1 MELDGQRR
9 KELKEA
15 ILEAYP
21 KSEDLE
27 VLLSEEMNIQFEE
40 IASGSSYNN
49 QVFKLIEHFCSIDS
63 LEDFINVL
71 VKSRPKNAIFQGMSP
86 KPIAEAVS
94 GDRPD
99 SPEGQMGMDSRFYIH
114 SNYEQLCYEE
124 VKKPGS
130 LIRIKSPENM
140 GKSSLM
146 LRVLGYAEELGYRTV
161 NINLEQVNQKFFEDL
176 DKFMQWFCA
185 SAGKQM
191 GVRVKIEEYWDDI
204 FGAND
209 NTTDYFEKYLLK
221 GVETPLVVAIDNFDR
236 VFDYARIETDF
247 CGLLRGWHEKSRSD
261 QLWGNLRLIIVHSQE
276 SYLPRDINQSPFNV
290 GLPIELG
297 EFKPEQIQELVS
309 LHRLNWKEQ
318 QLGQLI
324 DLIGG
329 HPYLV
334 RLALY
339 RISIGDLTF
348 EQFLK
353 TAPTEQGIYKN
364 HLLRHLKPL
373 EDYPDLGK
381 AMKTVVTSKIPVRL
395 SSEAA
400 FKLDSMGLVVRVE
413 NNVQPRCRLYRLYFG
428 DRLGG

>member
-1 MELDGQRR
+1 M
-9 KELKEA
+9 KEA

-21 KSEDLE
+21 NSKDLE
-27 VLLSEEMNIQFEE
+27 VLLAEEMDIQFEA

-204 FGAND
+204 FAPND
-209 NTTDYFEKYLLK
+209 NTTEYFEKYLLK
-221 GVETPLVVAIDNFDR
+221 GIETPLVVAIDNFDR
-236 VFDYARIETDF
+236 VFNHADIETDF
-247 CGLLRGWHEKSRSD
+247 CDLLRGWFEKSRSA
-261 QLWGNLRLIIVHSQE
+261 QLWGNLRLIIVHSRE
-276 SYLPRDINQSPFNV
+276 SYLPKDINRSPFNV

-297 EFKPEQIQELVS
+297 EFNPNQIQELVS
-309 LHRLNWKEQ
+309 LHGLDWKEQ

-353 TAPTEQGIYKN
+353 TAPTEQGIYKD
-364 HLLRHLKPL
+364 HLLRYLEPL

-395 SSEAA
+395 SSEEA

-413 NNVQPRCRLYRLYFG
+413 NNVQPRCRLYSLYFG
-428 DRLGG
+428 NHLEG